1 MTIQKITADLSQ
13 LETSFDNMP
22 AQRVETGIIQ
32 INDDWPSVHIR
43 GDDSMMYS
51 MYLRQG
57 IEKLKKHQADKLDV
71 IQIYTLEGLADL
83 LESSRIG

>member
-57 IEKLKKHQADKLDV
+57 IEKLKKHQDNNMDAFT
-71 IQIYTLEGLADL
+71 ISALEGLADL
-83 LESSRIG
+83 LESSRI

>member
-1 MTIQKITADLSQ
+1 MTIQKVTANLSQ
-13 LETSFDNMP
+13 LNPVFENVP
-22 AQRVETGIIQ
+22 AHRVETGTIQ

-57 IEKLKKHQADKLDV
+57 IEKLKQHQDKSMDAFT
-71 IQIYTLEGLADL
+71 ISALEGLADL
-83 LESSRIG
+83 LESSRI